1 MMTIKRLTTLVMLLV
16 AMASGAKADTYKLWV
31 GETQVTD
38 ANKGDILGDGTMT
51 YDPAT
56 NTMTLDGTS
65 ITSHGNEDYAIC
77 NYAESGPV
85 PGNIEVNKL
94 IIEVKSD
101 SQLSTDDQCLYFRAA
116 DITITGPGKLTLKSQ
131 YRDAICVVV
140 SSLTFSEAN
149 ILANGRDGVICGTGS
164 ALTIDHSTLNACPQY
179 SNRRPVIYDFN
190 EVQLKECY
198 YADAAYDYC
207 LWYGSNIYYDDN
219 ILELSYSGDYFSEES
234 GDDIHWEGMYSS
246 WLTILPTTLYD
257 LYVIGTRVGESN
269 KDDILGDQSCSFD
282 ADSKTLHLNGDIK
295 TTDEANAIKSLID
308 DLTISVDSDCEL
320 QSGFATM
327 NLHANTTIK
336 GAGRL
341 TLNPINNWGIWVRKQ
356 SKLTIADVTIEVMNA
371 TSGISCWSEEKGILL
386 INNANIEVSST
397 DGAIYGFKRVTI
409 ENAEIVQPD
418 GAVNQDG
425 AISLDGEVAKVVSIK
440 ATKPIELYVGGVQV
454 TRDNA
459 DDLTAAINAQGD
471 PDITA
476 SGTIRY
482 DIANNVLTLENA
494 TIEGP
499 LANKAILSNGL
510 CMNLF
515 GSFLVLGG
523 VPGLRI
529 EVYGDCVLQ
538 NTSGMSAGMALS
550 LATTIDVHSGATL
563 TVKAYNYGLI
573 VGEQVDIVEGN
584 LSFEGGNP
592 GRGIDGYTGST
603 LNLFE
608 GKGTLCVKSGF
619 SGISNLNL
627 LNGTQIVSPEGAY
640 YDAEERNIYDSNGY
654 LAHDVVLSNATTPTR
669 IDKPSTPV
677 THHPTAVY
685 DLQGR
690 LAPSYPRTPAP
701 SKRKDIYIING
712 KKYINY

>member
-16 AMASGAKADTYKLWV
+16 AMAMGAKADTYKLWV

-116 DITITGPGKLTLKSQ
+116 DVTITGPGKLTMKSK
-131 YRDAICVVV
+131 YNDAICILVG
-140 SSLTFSEAN
+140 SLTISEAD

-164 ALTIDHSTLNACPQY
+164 ALTIDNSTLNACPQY

-207 LWYGSNIYYDDN
+207 LWYGSNINYDDN

-246 WLTILPTTLYD
+246 WLTILPAKKTF
-257 LYVIGTRVGESN
+257 
-269 KDDILGDQSCSFD
+269 DI
-282 ADSKTLHLNGDIK
+282 
-295 TTDEANAIKSLID
+295 E
-308 DLTISVDSDCEL
+308 
-320 QSGFATM
+320 
-327 NLHANTTIK
+327 
-336 GAGRL
+336 
-341 TLNPINNWGIWVRKQ
+341 
-356 SKLTIADVTIEVMNA
+356 
-371 TSGISCWSEEKGILL
+371 
-386 INNANIEVSST
+386 
-397 DGAIYGFKRVTI
+397 
-409 ENAEIVQPD
+409 
-418 GAVNQDG
+418 
-425 AISLDGEVAKVVSIK
+425 
-440 ATKPIELYVGGVQV
+440 VGGVQV
-454 TRDNA
+454 TTDNA
-459 DDLTAAINAQGD
+459 DDLVKAINDQGESGL
-471 PDITA
+471 TA

-510 CMNLF
+510 CMYLF

-573 VGEQVDIVEGN
+573 VGDQVDIVEGN

-627 LNGTQIVSPEGAY
+627 MNGTQIVSPEGAY

-677 THHPTAVY
+677 THHPSAVY